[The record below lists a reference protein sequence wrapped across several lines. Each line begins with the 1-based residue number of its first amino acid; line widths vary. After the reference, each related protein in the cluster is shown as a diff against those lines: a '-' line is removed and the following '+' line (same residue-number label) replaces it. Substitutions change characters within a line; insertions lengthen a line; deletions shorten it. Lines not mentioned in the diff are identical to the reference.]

1 MTRLRSSVFPLFLV
15 MPALVFMVAL
25 TIFPT
30 LWSILTSLQRLSLV
44 DLMMRAGRY
53 VGLDNYRTIATDPY
67 FWNALGKSGIFVSIS
82 VSGQVVLGVLL
93 ASILKNKRIK
103 ATGLFRGLFLVPW
116 ITTSVIAAYSWI
128 YLLDANVGLVPAV
141 AMNSSFL
148 TLLGLGRRDWLTN
161 PSIAIYALSV
171 VNIWKGTAFSV
182 LMESAGLQSI
192 PDTLYEASEIDGA
205 TSSQKFFRITLPLL
219 VPFIL
224 VNLVMTTMITFNVY
238 DLLLLMT
245 GGGPNHATEVLSL
258 YIYNIGFSHGEIG
271 YAAALSILLLL
282 VNLAVTIV
290 YLRFLS
296 RRDQ

>member
-1 MTRLRSSVFPLFLV
+1 
-15 MPALVFMVAL
+15 MPALVFMVSL

-30 LWSILTSLQRLSLV
+30 LWSVFTSLQRLSLV
-44 DLMMRAGRY
+44 DLMMRTGKY
-53 VGLDNYRTIATDPY
+53 IGLKNYIAIATDPY
-67 FWNALGKSGIFVSIS
+67 FWNALGRSGIFVSIS
-82 VSGQVVLGVLL
+82 VSGQVILGIVL
-93 ASILKNKRIK
+93 ATILKDKRIR

-128 YLLDANVGLVPAV
+128 YIFDANVGLLPAV
-141 AMNSSFL
+141 ASNSSFL
-148 TLLGLGRRDWLTN
+148 TVLGLGRRDWLTN
-161 PSIAIYALSV
+161 RSIAIYVLSL
-171 VNIWKGTAFSV
+171 VNVWKGTAFSV

-192 PDTLYEASEIDGA
+192 PDSLYEAAEIDGA
-205 TSSQKFFRITLPLL
+205 TAGQKFFRITLPLL

-258 YIYNIGFSHGEIG
+258 YIYNVGFSQGEIG
-271 YAAALSILLLL
+271 YAASLSILLLL
-282 VNLAVTIV
+282 LNLAVTIA